1 MSHKTAA
8 EKLFESFC
16 KLNGI
21 SWARVPASPG
31 RTPDYSLDIGG
42 REIFV
47 EVKEIDADGSDTA
60 DQTSSSTVGAH
71 VRRKISDARKQAQAR
86 SLAGAPCVLLVHNN
100 LDPFQTFGTEPHDF
114 LAAMYGET
122 TFQVRKGELGE
133 SYYGRNASLGEEKNT
148 SFSAI
153 GHLRSSPT
161 GPHVKLFENAYAR
174 HALDFQALPGS
185 IEFVRVEVEGNAAR
199 R

>member
-1 MSHKTAA
+1 MSHKTPS

-21 SWARVPASPG
+21 SWARVPASSG
-31 RTPDYSLDIGG
+31 RTPDYSLSIGG

-47 EVKEIDADGSDTA
+47 EVKQIETDEAFGTADG
-60 DQTSSSTVGAH
+60 TSSRTVGAH
-71 VRRKISDARKQAQAR
+71 VRRKISDARKQVQAR

-100 LDPFQTFGTEPHDF
+100 LDPFQMFGTEPHDF
-114 LAAMYGET
+114 LAAMYGEM
-122 TFQVRKGELGE
+122 TFQLRKGELGD
-133 SYYGRNASLGEEKNT
+133 SFYGRNASLGAEKNT

-153 GHLRSSPT
+153 GHLRSSST

-174 HALDFQALPGS
+174 HALDFQAFPKS
-185 IEFVRVEVEGNAAR
+185 IEFVRVEVEGNAA
-199 R
+199 